1 MARRAMLLP
10 SSERYSTVTSAP
22 AASLPWILVLPP
34 TRNWTAFTPWSFL
47 TVRRILDLPG
57 AICLDND
64 CLSGVG
70 CKLIAAEWAGSGVHQ
85 APMVKLTRTR
95 VARQSEVRNRI
106 EFPPFRFLTGALQG
120 GKK

>member
-1 MARRAMLLP
+1 MIRRPPRSTLFPYTTLFRSVCLGFWSCHRQGIGRCSRPGP
-10 SSERYSTVTSAP
+10 SSPYVEFSISQE
-22 AASLPWILVLPP
+22 
-34 TRNWTAFTPWSFL
+34 
-47 TVRRILDLPG
+47 

-85 APMVKLTRTR
+85 APIVKLTRTR

-106 EFPPFRFLTGALQG
+106 EFPPFRFLTGALQE